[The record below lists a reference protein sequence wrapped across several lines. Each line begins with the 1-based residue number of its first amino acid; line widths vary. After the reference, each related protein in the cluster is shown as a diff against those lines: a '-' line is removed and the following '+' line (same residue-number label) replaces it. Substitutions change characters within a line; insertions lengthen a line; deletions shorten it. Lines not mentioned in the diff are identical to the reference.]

1 MSFILNTDIAFEI
14 LCISNRDFF
23 FSCLFLAE
31 QIPERRVSQEAV

>member
-23 FSCLFLAE
+23 SSLFLAE
-31 QIPERRVSQEAV
+31 QIPERSVSQEAV